1 MHTHTNTNT
10 HRQTYTNTYVPLMQ
24 VSVGSP
30 LYKIDISALEMPT
43 HSEST
48 GDKPKPVLAPVES
61 APKILPVMVPVPV
74 MGESI
79 TQGVLASWSAK
90 SGLVV
95 AADEVIGMIETD
107 KVT

>member
-1 MHTHTNTNT
+1 
-10 HRQTYTNTYVPLMQ
+10 MQ

-79 TQGVLASWSAK
+79 TQGVLATWSAK